1 MTEIRRCFKDDITKV
16 AEFIDNHWG
25 KGHVMAVSRKLMDW
39 QHKTEDGSYDY
50 LLAWHGQK
58 LVGILGY
65 ISSCRFDTNL
75 TDRNVLW
82 LAIWKIREDCRITGL
97 GLKMLNEL
105 TGLEPNIGVAINK
118 ILPEHE
124 LLYSALR
131 YQVVEMKQ
139 YYVTDPD
146 KPSRLIMA
154 PSSSVLP
161 VPMRGEA
168 RFTEMG
174 EADLLEMPSDY
185 LPSGSTPIKT
195 PLYFLNRF
203 LRHPFYHYR
212 VFRVDHPTDAKAL
225 IATRVSHSEDKRAL
239 RIVDFS
245 GDLVLIGEIGKP
257 VLNLMNEE
265 HAEYADFWQHGV
277 PHEYLERAGF
287 ALAKPDG
294 DVIVPNYFV
303 PFSAKTSRIFSTY
316 KSNIPGRFL
325 IFKAD
330 GDQDR
335 PNYLDLEKLI

>member
-1 MTEIRRCFKDDITKV
+1 MIEIRRCCQDDITKV
-16 AEFIDNHWG
+16 AEFIDNHWS
-25 KGHVMAVSRKLMDW
+25 KGHVMAVSQKLMDW
-39 QHKTEDGSYDY
+39 QHKAEDGSYDY
-50 LLAWHGQK
+50 LLAWHDKQ

-65 ISSCRFDTNL
+65 ISTCRFDTNL

-105 TGLEPNIGVAINK
+105 TRLEPNVGVAINK
-118 ILPEHE
+118 ILPEHNP
-124 LLYSALR
+124 LYRALR
-131 YQVVEMKQ
+131 YQVVKMKQ

-146 KPSRLIMA
+146 KPSQLINA
-154 PSSSVLP
+154 PTGSLLP
-161 VPMRGEA
+161 FPKRGEA
-168 RFTEMG
+168 RFKEMR
-174 EADLLEMPSDY
+174 EADLLEMPSDF
-185 LPSGSTPIKT
+185 LPSGFTPIKT

-212 VFRVDHPTDAKAL
+212 VFRLDDLTDSKAL
-225 IATRVSHSEDKRAL
+225 IATRVSYSEDKRAL

-245 GDLVLIGEIGKP
+245 GDLVLIGQIGKL

-265 HAEYADFWQHGV
+265 QAEYADFWQHGV
-277 PHEYLERAGF
+277 PHEYFERAGF
-287 ALAKPDG
+287 ALAEPDG

-303 PFSAKTSRIFSTY
+303 PFSAKTSHIFSTY
-316 KSNIPGRFL
+316 KSNIPGTFL

-335 PNYLDLEKLI
+335 PNYLD